1 MSVYSKKGKGWRY
14 DFTLNGQRHTQAWFK
29 TKTEAKQAEADKRKE
44 TLEPK
49 AEIQIPTDTGFLELI
64 NGRLDH
70 VKAYNSEKHYA
81 DYRSMAKRWIRMW
94 GSKECSEITQ
104 GMVEEFMLF
113 RGRKSP
119 HTANKELRYLRAT
132 FNFGRSRQWVKMNPT
147 DGINFI
153 PVEKRIR
160 YVPSPED
167 VARVIWAA
175 DEETQAYLWTLRET
189 MARISEVNRLS
200 WDDVNLD
207 QRYVVLYT
215 RKKRGGHL
223 TPRQVPMT
231 HRLYAVLSRRYK
243 RRDPSKPWIF
253 WHTYWSRKT
262 GEMVSGPY
270 QNRNKL
276 MKRLCKK
283 TGVRDFGFH
292 AIRHSG
298 ASVMDNNNVPIG
310 SIQRILGHE
319 NRRTTEIYLH
329 SIGEAEREAMAVFE
343 QASQTKSHTESH
355 TA

>member
-1 MSVYSKKGKGWRY
+1 M
-14 DFTLNGQRHTQAWFK
+14 
-29 TKTEAKQAEADKRKE
+29 
-44 TLEPK
+44 
-49 AEIQIPTDTGFLELI
+49 GFLELV
-64 NGRLDH
+64 NQRLDN
-70 VKAYNSEKHYA
+70 VNAYNSEKHYA
-81 DYRSMAKRWIRMW
+81 DYCSMAKRWVRKW
-94 GSKECSEITQ
+94 GSLECSAITQ

-113 RGRKSP
+113 RGRKSAN
-119 HTANKELRYLRAT
+119 TANKELRYLRST

-153 PVEKRIR
+153 PVEKRVR

-167 VARVIWAA
+167 VARVILAA
-175 DEETQAYLWTLRET
+175 DEETQDYLWTLRET
-189 MARISEVNRLS
+189 MARISEVNRLT
-200 WDDVNLD
+200 WDDLNLD

-243 RRDPSKPWIF
+243 RRDPSKPWVF
-253 WHTYWSRKT
+253 WHTYWSRRAGK
-262 GEMVSGPY
+262 MVSGPY

-283 TGVRDFGFH
+283 AGVRHFGFH

-329 SIGEAEREAMAVFE
+329 SVGEAEREAMAVFE
-343 QASQTKSHTESH
+343 RASQKKSHTQSH
-355 TA
+355 TAGRWRCGEFP